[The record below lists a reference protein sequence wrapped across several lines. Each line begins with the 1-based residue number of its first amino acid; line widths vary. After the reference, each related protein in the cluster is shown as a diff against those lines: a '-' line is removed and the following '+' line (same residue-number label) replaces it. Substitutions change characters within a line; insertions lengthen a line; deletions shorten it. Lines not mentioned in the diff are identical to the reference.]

1 VPTIGP
7 GPDQL
12 PPFLHPF
19 AAPAAARGT
28 FIDIVEG
35 SGAEVVD
42 RSGRRYI
49 DALASLWYCQVG
61 HGRTEIAEAVARQMG
76 TLGGFHTFD
85 RYTNP
90 TTDALADRL
99 VGLAPMPDTRVFFTS
114 GGSESVETAIKLAR
128 LAQVRAGHPER
139 TVIVS
144 RQPSYHGV
152 TYAAMTASG
161 VPPNQEGFGP
171 LLPDVIRVPYDDLD
185 AIDALPAV
193 QEGRVAAI
201 LAEPVVGAG
210 GVWPAPEG
218 YLAGLRQRCDGLGAH
233 LIFDE
238 VICAFGRLGS
248 WWGAEFAGVRPDL
261 ITFAKGVTSGYL
273 PLGGVLVGPAVRGPL
288 EDDTGTVLRH
298 GYTYSGHPSCA
309 AAAMA
314 NLDIL
319 EREHL
324 LGSADRIAATLGAGL
339 RTLVDGE
346 AVVEVRGTMGVWA
359 LGLGA
364 GTDATAVRDALL
376 THGIIARPIGNAT
389 VAFCP
394 SLVMTDGQMEECV
407 EGARRSVAEVAGGA
421 PRSGP
426 VSSSASGP
434 AATR

>member
-1 VPTIGP
+1 MRTPGP
-7 GPDQL
+7 GADEL
-12 PPFLHPF
+12 PAFLHPF
-19 AAPAAARGT
+19 AAPAAVRGS

-90 TTDALADRL
+90 MSDALADRL
-99 VGLAPMPDTRVFFTS
+99 AALSPMPNVRVFFTS

-161 VPPNQEGFGP
+161 VPANQEGFGP
-171 LLPDVIRVPYDDLD
+171 LLPDVIRVPYDDLG
-185 AIDALPAV
+185 AIDALPEV
-193 QEGRVAAI
+193 QEGRVAAVI
-201 LAEPVVGAG
+201 AEPVVGAG

-218 YLAGLRQRCDGLGAH
+218 YLAGLRQRCDAWSAH

-238 VICAFGRLGS
+238 VICAFGRLGT
-248 WWGAEFAGVRPDL
+248 WWGAEYAGVRPDL

-288 EDDTGTVLRH
+288 EEDPSTVLRH

-319 EREHL
+319 EREQL
-324 LGSADRIAATLGAGL
+324 LGSADRIAAHLGAGL
-339 RTLVDGE
+339 GELVDGD

-364 GTDATAVRDALL
+364 GTDATAVRNALL
-376 THGIIARPIGNAT
+376 THGVIARPVGDAT
-389 VAFCP
+389 LAFCP
-394 SLVMTDGQMEECV
+394 SLVVTDGQMEQCV
-407 EGARRSVAEVAGGA
+407 EAAQRAVADVAKA
-421 PRSGP
+421 TSGHH
-426 VSSSASGP
+426 
-434 AATR
+434 

>member
-1 VPTIGP
+1 MRTSGP
-7 GPDQL
+7 GADQL
-12 PPFLHPF
+12 PAFLHPF
-19 AAPAAARGT
+19 AAPAALRGS

-35 SGAEVVD
+35 SGAEVTD
-42 RSGRRYI
+42 ASGRRYI

-61 HGRTEIAEAVARQMG
+61 HGRTEIAEAVAGQMG

-171 LLPDVIRVPYDDLD
+171 LLPDVVRVPYDDLD
-185 AIDALPAV
+185 ALDALPAV
-193 QEGRVAAI
+193 QEGRVGAVM
-201 LAEPVVGAG
+201 AEPVVGAG
-210 GVWPAPEG
+210 GVWPAPGG
-218 YLAGLRQRCDGLGAH
+218 YLAGLRERCDTWGAH

-248 WWGAEFAGVRPDL
+248 WWGAEYAGVRPDL

-288 EDDTGTVLRH
+288 EEDASSVLRH

-319 EREHL
+319 EREQL
-324 LGSADRIAATLGAGL
+324 LGSADRIAAHLGAGL
-339 RTLVDGE
+339 QELVDGQ

-364 GTDATAVRDALL
+364 DVDATALRDALL
-376 THGIIARPIGNAT
+376 THGIIARPIGAST

-394 SLVMTDGQMEECV
+394 SLVITDGQLEQCV
-407 EGARRSVAEVAGGA
+407 EGARRALADVVAGAGRNRPA
-421 PRSGP
+421 P
-426 VSSSASGP
+426 SSVGP
-434 AATR
+434 ARAR

>member
-1 VPTIGP
+1 V
-7 GPDQL
+7 
-12 PPFLHPF
+12 
-19 AAPAAARGT
+19 
-28 FIDIVEG
+28 
-35 SGAEVVD
+35 VVD
-42 RSGRRYI
+42 RSGRRYL

-61 HGRTEIAEAVARQMG
+61 HGRTEIAEAVAHQMG

-128 LAQVRAGHPER
+128 FAQVRAGHPER

-161 VPPNQEGFGP
+161 VPSNQEGFGP

-201 LAEPVVGAG
+201 LAEPVVVAG
-210 GVWPAPEG
+210 GVWPAPDG
-218 YLAGLRQRCDGLGAH
+218 YLAGLRQRSDALGAY

-288 EDDTGTVLRH
+288 EDDPATVLRH

-319 EREHL
+319 ERERL

-359 LGLGA
+359 LGLGT

-407 EGARRSVAEVAGGA
+407 EGARRAVAEVAGGA
-421 PRSGP
+421 PRGGP
-426 VSSSASGP
+426 VPSSDLRP

>member
-1 VPTIGP
+1 VRTSGP
-7 GPDQL
+7 GADQL
-12 PPFLHPF
+12 PAFLHPF
-19 AAPAAARGT
+19 AAPAARRGS
-28 FIDIVEG
+28 FIDIVDG
-35 SGAEVVD
+35 SGAEVTD
-42 RSGRRYI
+42 GSGRRYI

-61 HGRTEIAEAVARQMG
+61 HGRVEIAEAVARQMG

-171 LLPDVIRVPYDDLD
+171 LLPDVVRVPYDDLD
-185 AIDALPAV
+185 AIDALPEV
-193 QEGRVAAI
+193 QQGRVGAVM
-201 LAEPVVGAG
+201 AEPVVGAG

-218 YLAGLRQRCDGLGAH
+218 YLAGLRERCDAWGAH

-248 WWGAEFAGVRPDL
+248 WWGAKYAGVRPDL

-288 EDDTGTVLRH
+288 EDDPAGVLRH

-309 AAAMA
+309 AAALA

-319 EREHL
+319 EREQL
-324 LGSADRIAATLGAGL
+324 LGSAARIGAHLGTGL
-339 RTLVDGE
+339 QGLVDGE
-346 AVVEVRGTMGVWA
+346 GVVEVRGTMGIWA

-364 GTDATAVRDALL
+364 DVDATALRDALL
-376 THGIIARPIGNAT
+376 THGIIARPIGAST

-394 SLVMTDGQMEECV
+394 SLVITDGQMEQCV
-407 EGARRSVAEVAGGA
+407 EGARRALADVVAGAGRRRPA
-421 PRSGP
+421 PSP
-426 VSSSASGP
+426 VGP
-434 AATR
+434 AGTR

>member
-1 VPTIGP
+1 MGCHNGGVPTIGP

-12 PPFLHPF
+12 PAFFHPF
-19 AAPAAARGT
+19 AAPAALRGS

-61 HGRTEIAEAVARQMG
+61 HGRTEIAEAVARQMT

-99 VGLAPMPDTRVFFTS
+99 AGLSPIPEARVFFTS

-152 TYAAMTASG
+152 SYGAMTASG
-161 VPPNQEGFGP
+161 IPPNQEGFGP
-171 LLPDVIRVPYDDLD
+171 LLPDVIRVPYDDLE
-185 AIDALPAV
+185 AIDALSAV

-218 YLAGLRQRCDGLGAH
+218 YLAGLRRRCDAWGAH

-238 VICAFGRLGS
+238 VICAFGRLGR
-248 WWGAEFAGVRPDL
+248 WWGADYAGVRPDL

-273 PLGGVLVGPAVRGPL
+273 PLGGVLVGPSVRGPL
-288 EDDTGTVLRH
+288 EHDPAAVLRH

-319 EREHL
+319 EREQL
-324 LGSADRIAATLGAGL
+324 LGSADRIAAHLGAGL
-339 RTLVDGE
+339 QDLVDGE
-346 AVVEVRGTMGVWA
+346 AVLEVRGTKGVWA
-359 LGLGA
+359 LGLGS
-364 GTDATAVRDALL
+364 GTDATVLRNALL
-376 THGIIARPIGNAT
+376 THGVIARPIGDAT

-394 SLVMTDGQMEECV
+394 SLVVTDGQMEQCV
-407 EGARRSVAEVAGGA
+407 EAARRALADV
-421 PRSGP
+421 
-426 VSSSASGP
+426 VSAGP
-434 AATR
+434 ARH